1 MQLAWTQGLTPEE
14 AEEFKALLL
23 NNTRFSKQFL
33 RILSSKYE
41 SIEKKG
47 FREEDYQNTDWTH
60 LQAFNNGRMSAIK
73 DIAEMFNFR
82 PESPVTNV

>member
-1 MQLAWTQGLTPEE
+1 MQVQWTQGLSEDE
-14 AEEFKALLL
+14 AKEFKELLL
-23 NNTRFSKQFL
+23 NNTRFTNQFL
-33 RILSSKYE
+33 RILSRKYD

-47 FREEDYQNTDWTH
+47 MQEEDYKSTDWTH

-82 PESPVTNV
+82 PESK